1 MFDGADVR
9 GAVVSLDAS
18 WREVL
23 LRRRYPQSVR
33 SLLGE
38 AYAAAALLG
47 STLKFRGSL
56 ALQTQAANTGASVR
70 LMVVECNAGLC
81 MRAMA
86 KLGAGVAGDVGAPTL
101 PELIGDGKL
110 VITLDPQ
117 DGQAPYQ
124 GVVPLT
130 GDRLNLALE
139 HYMLHSEQLDTRIWL
154 AADETRAV
162 GVLIQRVPDA
172 GGATGAPSR
181 WVDAELLAATIRSAE
196 LLDTRIWLAADETRA
211 AGVLIQRVPDAA
223 GATGAPSAAASRW
236 VDAELLAATIRSA
249 ELLALAPHQLLRR
262 LFHEYDLRVF
272 EARTARFTCSCSR
285 ERVAGMLRM
294 LGRDEV
300 GSLLAERG
308 EVKVDCEF
316 CNQAYAFD
324 AVDAA
329 QLFIPPAG
337 DVPVARH

>member
-1 MFDGADVR
+1 MSDVLVPFMFDGADVR

-23 LRRRYPQSVR
+23 LRRRYPRAVR
-33 SLLGE
+33 ALLGE

-47 STLKFRGSL
+47 STLKFSGSL
-56 ALQTQAANTGASVR
+56 ALQAQATDAGAPVR
-70 LMVVECNAGLC
+70 LMVVECNADLG

-86 KLGAGVAGDVGAPTL
+86 KLGTGVAGEGGALTL

-130 GDRLNLALE
+130 GERLNLALE
-139 HYMLHSEQLDTRIWL
+139 HYMHHSEQLDTRIWL
-154 AADETRAV
+154 AADETRAA
-162 GVLIQRVPDA
+162 GLLIQRIPDA
-172 GGATGAPSR
+172 GGKTGAPPAAAPR
-181 WVDAELLAATIRSAE
+181 WVDAALLAST
-196 LLDTRIWLAADETRA
+196 
-211 AGVLIQRVPDAA
+211 V
-223 GATGAPSAAASRW
+223 
-236 VDAELLAATIRSA
+236 RSA
-249 ELLALAPHQLLRR
+249 ELLALAPRQLLRR

-272 EARTARFTCSCSR
+272 EERTARFTCSCSK

-300 GSLLAERG
+300 ESLLAERG

-329 QLFIPPAG
+329 RLFIPPLG
-337 DVPVARH
+337 DGTVARH

>member
-9 GAVVSLDAS
+9 GAVVSLDVS

-23 LRRRYPQSVR
+23 LRRRYPRSVR

-56 ALQTQAANTGASVR
+56 ALQTQAANSDTPVR
-70 LMVVECNAGLC
+70 LMVVECNADLG

-86 KLGAGVAGDVGAPTL
+86 KLGTGVVGEGGALTL

-154 AADETRAV
+154 AADETRAA
-162 GVLIQRVPDA
+162 GLLIQRIPGA
-172 GGATGAPSR
+172 GGKTGAPPAAAPR
-181 WVDAELLAATIRSAE
+181 WADAALLASTILS
-196 LLDTRIWLAADETRA
+196 T
-211 AGVLIQRVPDAA
+211 
-223 GATGAPSAAASRW
+223 
-236 VDAELLAATIRSA
+236 
-249 ELLALAPHQLLRR
+249 ELLALAPRQLLRR

-272 EARTARFTCSCSR
+272 EERTARFTCSCSR
-285 ERVAGMLRM
+285 ERVAGMLHM
-294 LGRDEV
+294 LGREEV
-300 GSLLAERG
+300 ESLLAERG
-308 EVKVDCEF
+308 EVRVDCEF
-316 CNQAYAFD
+316 CNQAYTFD

-329 QLFIPPAG
+329 QLFIPPLG
-337 DVPVARH
+337 DGR

>member
-56 ALQTQAANTGASVR
+56 ALQTQAANTGAPVR

-86 KLGAGVAGDVGAPTL
+86 KLGAGVAGDVGDARAPTL

-154 AADETRAV
+154 AADETRAA

-172 GGATGAPSR
+172 G
-181 WVDAELLAATIRSAE
+181 
-196 LLDTRIWLAADETRA
+196 
-211 AGVLIQRVPDAA
+211 

>member
-1 MFDGADVR
+1 MSDVLVPFMFDGAEVR

-23 LRRRYPQSVR
+23 LRRPYPLAVR

-47 STLKFRGSL
+47 STLKFSGSL
-56 ALQTQAANTGASVR
+56 ALQAQAANTGAPVR
-70 LMVVECNAGLC
+70 LMVVECNADLG
-81 MRAMA
+81 MRAIA
-86 KLGAGVAGDVGAPTL
+86 KLGTGVADEGGALTL

-110 VITLDPQ
+110 VITLDPR

-139 HYMLHSEQLDTRIWL
+139 HYMHHSEQLDTR
-154 AADETRAV
+154 V
-162 GVLIQRVPDA
+162 
-172 GGATGAPSR
+172 
-181 WVDAELLAATIRSAE
+181 
-196 LLDTRIWLAADETRA
+196 WLAADETRA
-211 AGVLIQRVPDAA
+211 AGLLIQRVSDA
-223 GATGAPSAAASRW
+223 GGKTGPTPAAASRW
-236 VDAELLAATIRSA
+236 DDAAVLASAIRSA
-249 ELLALAPHQLLRR
+249 ELLTLAPRQLLRR
-262 LFHEYDLRVF
+262 LFREYDLRVF
-272 EARTARFTCSCSR
+272 EERTARFTCSCSK

-300 GSLLAERG
+300 ESLLAERG

-316 CNQAYAFD
+316 CNQDYAFD

-329 QLFIPPAG
+329 RLFIPPPG
-337 DVPVARH
+337 DGPVARH